1 MIRTDM
7 HTVDMELDRNGHT
20 PSVVLRPPVV
30 LEARKLN
37 KQFGEG
43 DTATPILRNID
54 IQITRGEFV
63 AMVGP
68 SGSGKSTLLSILGLL
83 DLPTSGDVLINN
95 QSVSQLSRKQLAA
108 VRCQTLG
115 YVFQAFNLLAGLSVV
130 ENVML
135 PGLLAGKSGRAQ
147 HAHAMSLL
155 DQVGLAAKSKRVP
168 SELSGGEQQRV
179 AVARALF
186 MRPDVILADE
196 PTGNLDTVNGQRV
209 IDALY
214 NLNAAGQT
222 IVLVTHDRKIADD
235 APRLISLLDGEV
247 ETDSGMA
254 HAANNVTWLA
264 GH

>member
-7 HTVDMELDRNGHT
+7 HTVELDHNGHA
-20 PSVVLRPPVV
+20 PPVVLRPPVV

-37 KQFGEG
+37 KQFGTG
-43 DTATPILRNID
+43 DTATPVLRNVD

-63 AMVGP
+63 ALVGP

-83 DLPTSGDVLINN
+83 DMPTSGDVLVNGH
-95 QSVSQLSRKQLAA
+95 SVSALSRRQLAT

-135 PGLLAGKSGRAQ
+135 PGLLAGKSGRSQ
-147 HAHAMSLL
+147 HAHARSLL

-186 MRPDVILADE
+186 MKPDVILADE
-196 PTGNLDTVNGQRV
+196 PTGNLDTLNGHRV

-235 APRLISLLDGEV
+235 APRLVSLLDGEI
-247 ETDSGMA
+247 ESDSGMI
-254 HAANNVTWLA
+254 HTPDNVSWLA